1 MDGWMFS
8 VLTGITISAA
18 LRLKRHKL
26 SPLLRRLKITDSDRI
41 VTGLKKSLQ
50 GENRWIYN

>member
-26 SPLLRRLKITDSDRI
+26 SPLLRRLKIAIRDSDRSK
-41 VTGLKKSLQ
+41 KKSSGRKQVDL
-50 GENRWIYN
+50 